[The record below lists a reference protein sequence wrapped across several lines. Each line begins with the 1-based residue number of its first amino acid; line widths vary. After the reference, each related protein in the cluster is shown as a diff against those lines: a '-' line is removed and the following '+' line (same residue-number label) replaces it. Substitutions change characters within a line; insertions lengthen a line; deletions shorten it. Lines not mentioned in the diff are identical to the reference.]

1 MIPLRDIKLK
11 PSKPAQSQP
20 AACREC
26 HDTGYTGDG
35 LPSNM
40 REVLER
46 FIPCTCPAGDWFR
59 AELAIRAE
67 RCDAPGCA
75 AEAAEAAAGYRLCRI
90 HQFAAVDAWRRTGG
104 VMGPREWAAAVRSA
118 V

>member
-11 PSKPAQSQP
+11 PSKPAPSQP

-46 FIPCTCPAGDWFR
+46 FIPCPCPAGDWFR
-59 AELAIRAE
+59 AELAIRGE

-75 AEAAEAAAGYRLCRI
+75 AGAVEAPARCRLCRM
-90 HQFAAVDAWRRTGG
+90 HALAAVGAWRRAGG
-104 VMGPREWAAAVRSA
+104 VVGPREWVAAVRS
-118 V
+118 VV